1 MELFM
6 VVLALMAQMMLSVLE
21 LCFFLHAILSWFV
34 DEDNAFY
41 RFTGFV
47 VEPVVRPVRL
57 LLYKMNWLQGGPMD
71 FSYLIAFL
79 LVSLV
84 GLFFL

>member
-1 MELFM
+1 MELLL
-6 VVLALMAQMMLSVLE
+6 VILALTAQALLSALQ

-34 DEDNAFY
+34 SEDNAIY
-41 RFTGFV
+41 RLTGLV

-57 LLYKMNWLQGGPMD
+57 LLYKLNWLQGSPID

-79 LVSLV
+79 LVSMVGILLV
-84 GLFFL
+84 